1 MARRRNRRTAW
12 PGAEQSLDIFKAKIM
27 EKEGFQAVRG
37 KPDSVKY
44 EVARSLGVPLHQGY
58 NGHLKSEDAGKVGG
72 RIGGSM
78 VKEMIR
84 MAKEQISDSSPEQR
98 GSGSYRNKM

>member
-12 PGAEQSLDIFKAKIM
+12 PGAEQSLDIFKAKVA
-27 EKEGFQAVRG
+27 EKEGFKAVRG

-58 NGHLKSEDAGKVGG
+58 NGHLKSEDAGKVGD
-72 RIGGSM
+72 
-78 VKEMIR
+78 E
-84 MAKEQISDSSPEQR
+84 
-98 GSGSYRNKM
+98 SGAPWLRK

>member
-1 MARRRNRRTAW
+1 MARRRNRKTAW
-12 PGAEQSLDIFKAKIM
+12 PGAEQSLDIFKAKVM
-27 EKEGFQAVRG
+27 EKEGFRSNRG
-37 KPDSVKY
+37 PDSVKY
-44 EVARSLGVPLHQGY
+44 EVARSLGVPLQQGY

-84 MAKEQISDSSPEQR
+84 MAKEQISDSNAEQR
-98 GSGSYRNKM
+98 RRNSRHNKI